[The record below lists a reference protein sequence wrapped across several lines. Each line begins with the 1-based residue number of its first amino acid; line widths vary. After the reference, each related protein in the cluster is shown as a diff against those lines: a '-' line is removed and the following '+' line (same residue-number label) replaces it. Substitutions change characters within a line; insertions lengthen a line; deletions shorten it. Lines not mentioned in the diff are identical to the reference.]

1 MVMKSTAAAAAVLAL
16 ALAATTA
23 SAGVVISQERVVHSQ
38 SGDRKSDQT
47 LMVQG
52 HKERLVLG
60 DRAFITDLDAG
71 KIYLLNSKAKQFAE
85 AKFPPTGVLAAM
97 FVREGL
103 SVGFKN
109 AGTSKKIAG
118 YDCQDYVGT
127 APYAWTSVNVAECV
141 AAGAPGAKEF
151 VEFLKARAEKLK
163 GSRLEAKGDIPDGI
177 PVASLTTFTP
187 ATFPGRPGMDPK
199 QVKQVQDELA
209 KHKPVVTAVTV
220 SKIEVKDLPAD
231 TFTVPADYKEQQ
243 VETPNLPK
251 MHGAMPVTPPA
262 APDTH

>member
-151 VEFLKARAEKLK
+151 VEFLRPARRS
-163 GSRLEAKGDIPDGI
+163 SRAVASRRRAISPTAYRLPPLRRSRPRHFPDGRGWTPSRSSKSRMSWPSI
-177 PVASLTTFTP
+177 SRSSLRSRF
-187 ATFPGRPGMDPK
+187 RK
-199 QVKQVQDELA
+199 
-209 KHKPVVTAVTV
+209 
-220 SKIEVKDLPAD
+220 SR
-231 TFTVPADYKEQQ
+231 
-243 VETPNLPK
+243 
-251 MHGAMPVTPPA
+251 
-262 APDTH
+262 